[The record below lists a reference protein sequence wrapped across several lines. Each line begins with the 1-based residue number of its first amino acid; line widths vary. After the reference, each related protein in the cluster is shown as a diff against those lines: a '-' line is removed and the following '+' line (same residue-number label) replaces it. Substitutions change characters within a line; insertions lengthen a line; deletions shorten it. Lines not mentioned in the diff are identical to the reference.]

1 MQNTLKKKNN
11 GNHQI
16 ILNIVFVIM
25 AVAIIFPFLLVL
37 SVSFSDEK
45 EIVESGYSL
54 IPKVFSLEAYKY
66 IFKKPESVFNAYK
79 VTITFSLIYMVLSV
93 FLMAC
98 LAYMLSKKD
107 LKGRSAISFYVYFT
121 MLFSGG
127 LVPTY
132 ILNTQYLHLG
142 DTIWIYILPTLISP
156 WYTFMI
162 RTFFTDIP
170 AEISESAYVDGAS
183 DFTILFRIILPLS
196 KPVIAAVSLFML
208 LAKWNDWYTAMLYIN
223 NTKLISLQYLLQ
235 KMMDNISLL
244 NQEGMS
250 SFVDVSNVP
259 TETVRMAMAV
269 IVAGPALIVFPFFQK
284 YFVKGLTVGS
294 VKG

>member
-1 MQNTLKKKNN
+1 MHNGLKTKKNDRS
-11 GNHQI
+11 QL
-16 ILNIVFVIM
+16 ILNCVFVVL
-25 AVAIIFPFLLVL
+25 AAAIIFPFLLVV

-45 EIVESGYSL
+45 AIVESGYSI
-54 IPKVFSLEAYKY
+54 IPKEFSLEAYKY
-66 IFKKPESVFNAYK
+66 IFKKPGAVLDAYK
-79 VTITFSLIYMVLSV
+79 ITIVFSVIYTVLSV
-93 FLMAC
+93 FMMSC

-132 ILNTQYLHLG
+132 ILNTQYLHLN
-142 DTIWIYILPTLISP
+142 DTIWIYILPGLISP

-162 RTFFTDIP
+162 RTFFSDIP
-170 AEISESAYVDGAS
+170 GEISESAYVDGAS
-183 DFTILFRIILPLS
+183 DFTVLFRIIIPLS

-223 NTKLISLQYLLQ
+223 DTKLISLQYLLQ
-235 KMMDNISLL
+235 KMMENINLL

-250 SFVDVSNVP
+250 SFMDVSNVP
-259 TETVRMAMAV
+259 AETVRMAMAV

>member
-11 GNHQI
+11 SKSQI
-16 ILNIVFVIM
+16 ILNLVFIIM
-25 AVAIIFPFLLVL
+25 AAAIIFPFLLVL

-66 IFKKPESVFNAYK
+66 IFKKPESVFSAYK
-79 VTITFSLIYMVLSV
+79 VTIMFSLIYMVLSV

-162 RTFFTDIP
+162 RTFFSDIP

-183 DFTILFRIILPLS
+183 DFTILFKIILPLS

-223 NTKLISLQYLLQ
+223 DTKLISLQYLLQ

-250 SFVDVSNVP
+250 SFMDVSNVP
-259 TETVRMAMAV
+259 AETVRMAMAV